1 MNMQSKAELDAFC
14 ARCEHRGET
23 MCGRN
28 EACAKCKKQ
37 YECIKICVKASIYLE
52 EIQTGKKFAE
62 PPRRYI

>member
-28 EACAKCKKQ
+28 EACAKCKDQ
-37 YECIKICVKASIYLE
+37 YECIKICVE
-52 EIQTGKKFAE
+52 ERQTGKKFAE